1 MVVDGVVIV
10 VPEDDGDREEGEIV
24 DDFEMIMSSEDEEF
38 KLRARIQQLE
48 ENNKDVERMEMMLST
63 NLATSTQ
70 YNYEKQFGRYNSQ
83 HIAPVHVLSDVSSQS
98 DNEYE
103 SQRKYCK
110 HKIKRMDSKRHE
122 GQARSVSS
130 VSGTVVG
137 GGTVSYRRHWP
148 YMPRRSKLKPHVK
161 QQRRPKQ
168 NYNHHKSNYY
178 PHHQDS
184 ISVDS
189 MDEDDEVYEYDCN
202 DGDDDEDDDPL
213 AKINRL
219 KLSRDKLRVALA
231 REGTNQLMG
240 GHYKHSLKER
250 LLGRRREKSPSPIQL
265 SSRHRNKEFKQESE
279 MQLPE
284 LAQEADDDEGVPR
297 STNSD
302 NNNKDHSNEDPAELK
317 LRLIALKSAIL
328 KKHLARKKRDAERA
342 YSPTDMI
349 NRVHPTISN
358 DCDID
363 DLMEISP
370 AASPERVPSPVPPP
384 PQINFEHTVDTKP
397 VDMDLV
403 ETDSDDQRR
412 DSWNPWP
419 NNYTSMHAAG
429 GSFRCFMPSMP
440 MPNVSVPIVIDDNED
455 DDEDELAYHHRHHD
469 RKLRLQSYDDDD
481 EVAPP
486 PPPFNIPH
494 MQIVDMVD
502 DNDNARDGLNVV
514 EDSFTDIQT
523 ISMDNSQTRESF
535 QSTED
540 EAGELRAMLLSNL
553 KPSKGTQQPQPVP
566 VSAPVP
572 ASLPSPEVNSDH
584 DSDDPD
590 ALRSLLLSSIAS
602 KKRTTV
608 IYKHQEELSLDERL
622 KNAVKRF
629 QEVPLPAIVAAVPM
643 VPMPVPPPPSIV
655 DLSLETTEIPPEIS
669 PEIPSGIPPEIPS
682 EIPSEIPPEISP
694 EIPPEIPSEIPSGIQ
709 PEISPEI
716 PPVIPPE
723 IPSEI
728 PSEIQP
734 EIQSVIPSEIIVP
747 EPPAG
752 KTPQNIIKIVKPNKV
767 INKKTAIKRKMVTEE
782 VVTRPTTLLVKETS
796 APLLGHNSSIGSSI
810 ATTARLIT
818 TVEPGSIKVKKL
830 IISLGESSAGSDDEL
845 ELSSCFASYA
855 TNYTDN
861 ASPLSLAMGSNSG
874 STTRSNTP
882 NSEILEQ
889 SQSNNSNP
897 NLRRTVINEYF
908 EKKLDDF
915 LKQARSK
922 VPTAVV
928 PIAEAAEKE
937 QQQVLEKVVKL
948 KGANGIGSSATA
960 SAAGTQTKP
969 KTTPGAVRH
978 LPVASQ
984 KEYLRLIERM
994 RLLEKRKATIETN
1007 NSTATEKTTATATT
1021 SSSKGDP
1028 KSNGIE
1034 AAVEPSKSAVEP
1046 PSNSRSG
1053 LTTQQAKESRL
1064 KAFENSFHKIGGSMI
1079 TNLDKSMQ
1087 MVAEAKQSKI
1097 TRLRCAHRLKE
1108 LHAEMQAVKLSVKQ
1122 EEAKLA
1128 RIQPEIQASHEI
1140 IISLKLK
1147 RNKLYNAA
1155 IELGKGLR
1163 GDDYRLMDEDKPT
1176 ILKKSSILSKEIR
1189 LYNSIVKYDDLDQL
1203 IQYDQKA
1210 GQSEQMDNN
1219 EQTVV
1224 MAKETEPASSSSPI
1238 QSIETTKITT
1248 ATTTTTA
1255 SQLDNQQQQEP
1266 ESVPEPT
1273 VPPINEEMVDIQ
1285 KPPVTTARFMRELRE
1300 DDEKDVDEKPF
1311 ESKYLTEYRSPISR
1325 NFNSQLDVNATI
1337 CPFDLMGRCED
1348 GDCPYLHLSQ
1358 VEGTATPMS

>member
-1 MVVDGVVIV
+1 MVVDGVVII

-24 DDFEMIMSSEDEEF
+24 DEFEMIMSSEDEEF

-70 YNYEKQFGRYNSQ
+70 YNYEKPFGRYNSQ
-83 HIAPVHVLSDVSSQS
+83 HIAPVQVLSDVSSQS
-98 DNEYE
+98 DSEYE

-122 GQARSVSS
+122 GPARSVSS
-130 VSGTVVG
+130 VSRTVVG
-137 GGTVSYRRHWP
+137 GGSVNYRRHWP
-148 YMPRRSKLKPHVK
+148 YVPRRSKLKPHVK

-168 NYNHHKSNYY
+168 TYNHHKSNYY
-178 PHHQDS
+178 PHHQDN

-189 MDEDDEVYEYDCN
+189 MDEDDEVYQYDCN
-202 DGDDDEDDDPL
+202 DGDEDGDDDTL
-213 AKINRL
+213 ARINRL
-219 KLSRDKLRVALA
+219 KLSRKKLRVALA
-231 REGTNQLMG
+231 REGTNELMCG
-240 GHYKHSLKER
+240 QYKHSLKER
-250 LLGRRREKSPSPIQL
+250 LLGRRREKSPSPIPL
-265 SSRHRNKEFKQESE
+265 SSRHRNKEFKHESE

-284 LAQEADDDEGVPR
+284 LAQEADDDEGVAR

-302 NNNKDHSNEDPAELK
+302 NNNHEHPNEDPAELK

-384 PQINFEHTVDTKP
+384 PQIDFEQTVDTKP

-412 DSWNPWP
+412 MDSWNPWP
-419 NNYTSMHAAG
+419 NNYNSIHAAG
-429 GSFRCFMPSMP
+429 GSFRCFMPSIP
-440 MPNVSVPIVIDDNED
+440 VPNVSVPIVIDDNED
-455 DDEDELAYHHRHHD
+455 GDVEDELAYHHRHHK
-469 RKLRLQSYDDDD
+469 RKVRLQSYDDD

-494 MQIVDMVD
+494 MQIVDMDD

-514 EDSFTDIQT
+514 EDSFTDIQS
-523 ISMDNSQTRESF
+523 ISMDNSQTRQSF
-535 QSTED
+535 QSTDD

-553 KPSKGTQQPQPVP
+553 KPSKETQQPQPVP
-566 VSAPVP
+566 APVPASVSATVP
-572 ASLPSPEVNSDH
+572 ASLPSPEVVTNDH
-584 DSDDPD
+584 DSDDPE

-602 KKRTTV
+602 KKKTTV
-608 IYKHQEELSLDERL
+608 IYQHREVLSPNERL

-629 QEVPLPAIVAAVPM
+629 QEVPLPALVPSVPV
-643 VPMPVPPPPSIV
+643 VPMPVPPHPSIV
-655 DLSLETTEIPPEIS
+655 NVPPEATETTSEISQEVVPVISLDIPPEIS
-669 PEIPSGIPPEIPS
+669 PDPPSEVPS
-682 EIPSEIPPEISP
+682 EIPLGTPSEIPPEIP
-694 EIPPEIPSEIPSGIQ
+694 LEIPSET
-709 PEISPEI
+709 
-716 PPVIPPE
+716 
-723 IPSEI
+723 
-728 PSEIQP
+728 
-734 EIQSVIPSEIIVP
+734 
-747 EPPAG
+747 PAA
-752 KTPQNIIKIVKPNKV
+752 KIPQNIIKIVKPNKV

-782 VVTRPTTLLVKETS
+782 AVTRPSTLLVKETS
-796 APLLGHNSSIGSSI
+796 APLLGHNSSGGSSM

-845 ELSSCFASYA
+845 ELSSCYASYA
-855 TNYTDN
+855 TTYTDN
-861 ASPLSLAMGSNSG
+861 ASPLSLAMGSNSA

-922 VPTAVV
+922 VPTGVM
-928 PIAEAAEKE
+928 PIAESAEKE

-948 KGANGIGSSATA
+948 KAANGIASSATV
-960 SAAGTQTKP
+960 SSAGTQTKP

-1007 NSTATEKTTATATT
+1007 NSTATEKTTASTT
-1021 SSSKGDP
+1021 SSPKGDP
-1028 KSNGIE
+1028 KANGIVAAAT

-1046 PSNSRSG
+1046 PSTSKAG

-1064 KAFENSFHKIGGSMI
+1064 KAFENSFNKIGGSMI
-1079 TNLDKSMQ
+1079 TNLEKSMQ

-1155 IELGKGLR
+1155 MELGKGLR

-1176 ILKKSSILSKEIR
+1176 IVKKSSTLSKEIR

-1203 IQYDQKA
+1203 IQHENKA
-1210 GQSEQMDNN
+1210 GQSEQMDNDNN
-1219 EQTVV
+1219 EQTVE
-1224 MAKETEPASSSSPI
+1224 MANETEPLPSSSPI
-1238 QSIETTKITT
+1238 QSIETTQITT
-1248 ATTTTTA
+1248 AAA
-1255 SQLDNQQQQEP
+1255 SRLDNQPQEEQKEDQKEEPEP
-1266 ESVPEPT
+1266 ESVPEPI

-1285 KPPVTTARFMRELRE
+1285 KPPVTTPRFMRELRE

-1311 ESKYLTEYRSPISR
+1311 ESKYLTEYRTPMSR
-1325 NFNSQLDVNATI
+1325 NYNSQLDVNATI

-1358 VEGTATPMS
+1358 VEGTATPDP